1 MRCIRFFI
9 WGFNEPPN
17 KTFMV
22 TDLTMEMR
30 EFLKVSDDDD
40 GGDHDD
46 DVGGDE
52 DDDVGVEDVL
62 HLGCNSHSFVEG
74 ILG

>member
-1 MRCIRFFI
+1 MNPF
-9 WGFNEPPN
+9 N

-52 DDDVGVEDVL
+52 DGDFGVGDVL

>member
-1 MRCIRFFI
+1 
-9 WGFNEPPN
+9 
-17 KTFMV
+17 
-22 TDLTMEMR
+22 MR
-30 EFLKVSDDDD
+30 EFLKLSDDDDDD

-46 DVGGDE
+46 DVAGDE
-52 DDDVGVEDVL
+52 DDDVGFEDVL

>member
-1 MRCIRFFI
+1 
-9 WGFNEPPN
+9 
-17 KTFMV
+17 
-22 TDLTMEMR
+22 MR
-30 EFLKVSDDDD
+30 EFLKLSDDDDDD

-46 DVGGDE
+46 DVAGDE
-52 DDDVGVEDVL
+52 DDDVGVEGVL

>member
-1 MRCIRFFI
+1 
-9 WGFNEPPN
+9 
-17 KTFMV
+17 
-22 TDLTMEMR
+22 MEIR
-30 EFLKVSDDDD
+30 EFLKVS
-40 GGDHDD
+40 DD

>member
-1 MRCIRFFI
+1 MEIR
-9 WGFNEPPN
+9 
-17 KTFMV
+17 K
-22 TDLTMEMR
+22 
-30 EFLKVSDDDD
+30 FLNVSDDDD

-74 ILG
+74 ILGWKKGALPGPVRKNRRSGEK

>member
-1 MRCIRFFI
+1 
-9 WGFNEPPN
+9 
-17 KTFMV
+17 
-22 TDLTMEMR
+22 MEMR
-30 EFLKVSDDDD
+30 DFLKVSNDDD
-40 GGDHDD
+40 GDDHDD

-52 DDDVGVEDVL
+52 DGDFGVGDVL

>member
-1 MRCIRFFI
+1 
-9 WGFNEPPN
+9 
-17 KTFMV
+17 
-22 TDLTMEMR
+22 MEMR
-30 EFLKVSDDDD
+30 KFLNVSDDNDD
-40 GGDHDD
+40 YGGDHDY

>member
-1 MRCIRFFI
+1 M
-9 WGFNEPPN
+9 
-17 KTFMV
+17 
-22 TDLTMEMR
+22 
-30 EFLKVSDDDD
+30 SDDNDD
-40 GGDHDD
+40 YGGDHGD

-52 DDDVGVEDVL
+52 DGDFGVGDVL